1 MLKYT
6 KRRFLHA
13 IRVVGISI
21 ILAFT
26 PLMAPQSVLPRVVC
40 SRTKLQGLKTNWQ
53 PANHSMLEW
62 GEGSTLLFLVRRELQ
77 VPLDQQPMECEGA
90 ATRLDFAVID
100 TKKLQDAY
108 LIIVARLGTGKRPY
122 LSDIR
127 LSVVREYILRMGPDL
142 KYVMAK
148 GSRVKGLGRIELYV
162 GCRLTEVMPFGHN
175 AKNFCTSAD
184 GG

>member
-1 MLKYT
+1 MFT
-6 KRRFLHA
+6 T

-26 PLMAPQSVLPRVVC
+26 PLMATQSALQRVVC
-40 SRTKLQGLKTNWQ
+40 VRTRLQGIEHNRQL
-53 PANHSMLEW
+53 ANHSMLEW
-62 GEGSTLLFLVRRELQ
+62 HEGSALLVPIGRELQ

-90 ATRLDFAVID
+90 AMRLDFAVIN

-108 LIIVARLGTGKRPY
+108 LIIVARLGTGERFY

-142 KYVMAK
+142 KYVLAK

-162 GCRLTEVMPFGHN
+162 GGRLTEVMPLTHN

-184 GG
+184 AG